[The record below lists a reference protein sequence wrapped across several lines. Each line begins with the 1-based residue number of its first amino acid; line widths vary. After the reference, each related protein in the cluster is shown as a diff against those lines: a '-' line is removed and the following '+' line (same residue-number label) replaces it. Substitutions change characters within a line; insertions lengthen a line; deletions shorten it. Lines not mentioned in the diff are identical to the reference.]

1 VYTPSQK
8 ILQKYAHVLVN
19 FALGGT
25 RGIKK
30 GDVVRLMV
38 GEEAKPLYAELC
50 RAIWKAGGNVI
61 SAYLPSED
69 RIYNLAKDFYT
80 YTKESQVTFFPK
92 KYYRGLIDEVDHEL
106 YIHSYTD
113 PYALKGIDPRLIMKR
128 GMAMKPFMD
137 WRREKENR
145 GKLSWTIGLYG
156 TPAMAKAAGMSEKEY
171 WSEIIRACFLDFANP
186 IAKWKDVYR
195 KMEAYRKKLNALP
208 IETLR
213 VTGKDADLTIALGN
227 RRRWMSGRGA
237 NIPSFEIFTS
247 PDWRGTEGWIRFSEP
262 LYRYGNL
269 IKGIELEFKKGKV
282 VSARAKK
289 NEKVLQAMLAAKNA
303 DKVGE
308 FSLTDRR
315 FSRITTFMANTLY
328 DENVGGPQGNTHIAV
343 GAAYHDCF
351 TGEKVKMK
359 KKDWRRLGFN
369 DSSVHTD
376 MVSTTARTVTARL
389 EGGKDKVIYTDGEFV
404 L

>member
-1 VYTPSQK
+1 
-8 ILQKYAHVLVN
+8 
-19 FALGGT
+19 
-25 RGIKK
+25 
-30 GDVVRLMV
+30 
-38 GEEAKPLYAELC
+38 
-50 RAIWKAGGNVI
+50 
-61 SAYLPSED
+61 
-69 RIYNLAKDFYT
+69 
-80 YTKESQVTFFPK
+80 
-92 KYYRGLIDEVDHEL
+92 
-106 YIHSYTD
+106 
-113 PYALKGIDPRLIMKR
+113 MKR